1 MAKHSG
7 YNTNLAA
14 EFHVLSVLHRLGL
27 SASLTLANRKAIDI
41 VVESRGRLYT
51 IDVKGMAS
59 RTNWPMDNFKSPTVA
74 NHFIA
79 LVTFNNKI
87 GDPAIAPT
95 VFLVPA
101 EKISRYFYRN
111 PKGNRQPFATVQC
124 ATRDSVAL
132 RRGTNYI
139 SFVYTQVLVSLLGLL
154 VALVTVVRK

>member
-1 MAKHSG
+1 MPEQSG

-27 SASLTLANRKAIDI
+27 SASLTLSNRKAIDI
-41 VVESRGRLYT
+41 VVESRGRLFT

-87 GDPAIAPT
+87 DDPASRPLYSLCRRTRSRAISIAIQKET
-95 VFLVPA
+95 G
-101 EKISRYFYRN
+101 K
-111 PKGNRQPFATVQC
+111 PFATAQC
-124 ATRDSVAL
+124 VTKDNSSMRL
-132 RRGTNYI
+132 GTNYDD
-139 SFVYTQVLVSLLGLL
+139 FCFPCGWP
-154 VALVTVVRK
+154 VRR

>member
-1 MAKHSG
+1 MTKHSG

-41 VVESRGRLYT
+41 VVESHGRLYT

-74 NHFIA
+74 NHFMA
-79 LVTFNNKI
+79 LVSFNNKI
-87 GDPAIAPT
+87 GNPAIAPT

-101 EKISRYFYRN
+101 EKISRFFYRN
-111 PKGNRQPFATVQC
+111 PKGNRQTVRYS
-124 ATRDSVAL
+124 TMRDNGQRYLDACDQL
-132 RRGTNYI
+132 
-139 SFVYTQVLVSLLGLL
+139 Q
-154 VALVTVVRK
+154 

>member
-1 MAKHSG
+1 MTKHSG

-41 VVESRGRLYT
+41 VVESHGRLYT

-74 NHFIA
+74 NHFMA
-79 LVTFNNKI
+79 LVSFNNKI
-87 GDPAIAPT
+87 GNPAIAPT

-101 EKISRYFYRN
+101 EKISSFFYRN
-111 PKGNRQPFATVQC
+111 PKGNRQTVRYS
-124 ATRDSVAL
+124 TMRDNGQRYLDAWDQL
-132 RRGTNYI
+132 
-139 SFVYTQVLVSLLGLL
+139 Q
-154 VALVTVVRK
+154 

>member
-1 MAKHSG
+1 MADHSG

-41 VVESRGRLYT
+41 VVESHGRLFT

-59 RTNWPMDNFKSPTVA
+59 RTNWPMDNFKSPTTA

-87 GDPAIAPT
+87 SDPAVAPT

-101 EKISRYFYRN
+101 EKISHYFYHN
-111 PKGNRQPFATVQC
+111 PKGNRQTVRYS
-124 ATRDSVAL
+124 TMRDDGKEFLEAWDQL
-132 RRGTNYI
+132 
-139 SFVYTQVLVSLLGLL
+139 Q
-154 VALVTVVRK
+154 

>member
-1 MAKHSG
+1 MEGVVEEHSG

-27 SASLTLANRKAIDI
+27 SASITLGNRKSVDI
-41 VVESRGRLYT
+41 VVESRGRLFT

-59 RTNWPMDNFKSPTVA
+59 RTNWPMDNFKAGPGA

-87 GDPAIAPT
+87 GDPTVPPS

-101 EKISRYFYRN
+101 RKIPKYFYRN
-111 PKGNRQPFATVQC
+111 PKGNRQTVRYSRM
-124 ATRDSVAL
+124 RDEGQNFLDAWRQL
-132 RRGTNYI
+132 
-139 SFVYTQVLVSLLGLL
+139 
-154 VALVTVVRK
+154 K

>member
-1 MAKHSG
+1 MAVQSG

-41 VVESRGRLYT
+41 VVESRGRLFT

-59 RTNWPMDNFKSPTVA
+59 RTNWPLDNFKSPTTA
-74 NHFIA
+74 NHIIA

-87 GDPAIAPT
+87 SDPAVAPT

-101 EKISRYFYRN
+101 EKISDYFYRN
-111 PKGNRQPFATVQC
+111 PKGNRQTVRYS
-124 ATRDSVAL
+124 TMRDDGQEFLEAWQQL
-132 RRGTNYI
+132 
-139 SFVYTQVLVSLLGLL
+139 Q
-154 VALVTVVRK
+154 

>member
-1 MAKHSG
+1 MAQRSG

-27 SASLTLANRKAIDI
+27 SASLTLSNRKAIDI
-41 VVESRGRLYT
+41 LVESRGRLFT

-59 RTNWPMDNFKSPTVA
+59 RTNWPTDNFKPPTVA

-87 GDPAIAPT
+87 GDPAVGPT

-101 EKISRYFYRN
+101 KNISRYFYRN
-111 PKGNRQPFATVQC
+111 PKGNRQPFATAQC
-124 ATRDSVAL
+124 VTRGSSTMRL
-132 RRGTNYI
+132 GTNYDDFLFPAACGCW
-139 SFVYTQVLVSLLGLL
+139 FVGKRPHRN
-154 VALVTVVRK
+154 AR